1 MPTPDADEG
10 TEIESSTCYN
20 GVLSRVY
27 NRLKVNHTAACSKR
41 EPDGASNQMFSVEQ
55 IFGVHTG

>member
-1 MPTPDADEG
+1 MLKRTKNLQPKDVDNSSHYSCVILYKAMPTPDADEG

-27 NRLKVNHTAACSKR
+27 NRFKVN
-41 EPDGASNQMFSVEQ
+41 V
-55 IFGVHTG
+55 